1 MTNPDL
7 RDFTRQ
13 ELAGTLISIGE
24 KGSRIDKVFNCLYRK
39 GAESFDAMAGVQEEF
54 KAKLAARYSLTP
66 APKIEKLVS
75 KLDGTIKLLFTFP
88 DGAKAESV
96 VLFNKKTVS
105 ACISSQSGCACGC
118 VFCATGGLGLKRDL
132 RPHEIL
138 AQYAACRREAGR
150 QLDSLLFM
158 GMGEPFMNWANVRK
172 SVLLLSDNK
181 GYNFPQT
188 RITVSTVGI
197 VPVIRE
203 LAESRLEIR
212 LAVSLITA
220 DEKHRAEL
228 TPMSKKYSLR
238 EIIGGARYY
247 TDRTK
252 RMVFFEYIL
261 FDGVND
267 SAEDAKKLL
276 ALIKDVPCKVNLI
289 MYNPVPGGT
298 FTPGRFEKG
307 KEFQTIL
314 VEAGI
319 RTHMR
324 REKGTDIAAAC
335 GQLAAGGTGDAA
347 NKAGN

>member
-1 MTNPDL
+1 MTQPDI

-13 ELAGTLISIGE
+13 ELAGTLISLGE
-24 KGSRIDKVFNCLYRK
+24 KGSRVDKVFNFLYRK
-39 GAESFDAMAGVQEEF
+39 GAESFDVMAGVQEGL
-54 KAKLAARYSLTP
+54 KTRLAALYSLAP
-66 APKIEKLVS
+66 APAIEKRVS
-75 KLDGTIKLLFTFP
+75 AIDKTTKLLFTFP

-96 VLFNKKTVS
+96 VLFNKKTIS

-118 VFCATGGLGLKRDL
+118 TFCATGGLGFKRDL

-138 AQYAACRREAGR
+138 AQFAACRREAGR
-150 QLDSLLFM
+150 TLDSVLFM
-158 GMGEPFMNWANVRK
+158 GMGEPFLNWANVKK
-172 SVLLLSDNK
+172 SVLILSDNK

-188 RITVSTVGI
+188 RITVSTVGV

-212 LAVSLITA
+212 LAISLITA
-220 DEKHRAEL
+220 DEKQRAEL
-228 TPMSKKYSLR
+228 TPMAKRYSLR
-238 EIIGGARYY
+238 EIIGAARYY

-252 RMVFFEYIL
+252 KMVFLEYIV
-261 FDGVND
+261 FDGLND
-267 SAEDAKKLL
+267 SPQDARKLL
-276 ALIKDVPCKVNLI
+276 ALVKDVPCKVNLI
-289 MYNPVPGGT
+289 MYNPAGGAA

-307 KEFQTIL
+307 KEFQNIM

-335 GQLAAGGTGDAA
+335 GQLAAGPEAS
-347 NKAGN
+347 

>member
-13 ELAGTLISIGE
+13 ELAGTLISLGE
-24 KGSRIDKVFNCLYRK
+24 KGSKADRVFNCLYRK
-39 GAESFDAMAGVQEEF
+39 GAESFEALPGIPDEF
-54 KAKLAARYSLTP
+54 KARLAGNYSL
-66 APKIEKLVS
+66 APPPVIDKLVS
-75 KLDGTIKLLFTFP
+75 GIDKTVKLLFTFP

-138 AQYAACRREAGR
+138 AQFAACRREAGR

-158 GMGEPFMNWANVRK
+158 GMGEPFMNWANVKK

-188 RITVSTVGI
+188 RITVSTVGV

-220 DEKHRAEL
+220 DEKQRAEL

-252 RMVFFEYIL
+252 RTVFFEYIL
-261 FDGVND
+261 FDGLND
-267 SAEDAKKLL
+267 SRADAEKLL
-276 ALIKDVPCKVNLI
+276 ALLKELPCKVNLI
-289 MYNPVPGGT
+289 MYNPAPGAA

-307 KEFQTIL
+307 KEFQAIL

-324 REKGTDIAAAC
+324 REKGADIAAAC
-335 GQLAAGGTGDAA
+335 GQLAAGGTGKAA
-347 NKAGN
+347 K

>member
-1 MTNPDL
+1 MTKPDI

-13 ELAGTLISIGE
+13 ELAGTLISLGK
-24 KGSRIDKVFNCLYRK
+24 KGSLADRVFNCLYRK
-39 GAESFDAMAGVQEEF
+39 GAESFDAMAGVQEEL
-54 KAKLAARYSLTP
+54 KSTLAAAYTVSP
-66 APKIEKLVS
+66 APSIEKRVS
-75 KLDGTIKLLFTFP
+75 KIDNTIKLLFTFP

-118 VFCATGGLGLKRDL
+118 AFCATGGLGLKRDL

-138 AQYAACRREAGR
+138 AQFAACRKEAGR
-150 QLDSLLFM
+150 LPDSVLFM
-158 GMGEPFMNWANVRK
+158 GMGEPFMNWASVKK
-172 SVLLLSDNK
+172 SALLLSDNK

-203 LAESRLEIR
+203 LAESHLEIR

-220 DEKHRAEL
+220 DEKQRAEL
-228 TPMSKKYSLR
+228 TPMAKKYSLR
-238 EIIGGARYY
+238 EIIGAARYY
-247 TDRTK
+247 ADRTK
-252 RMVFFEYIL
+252 KTVFFEYIV
-261 FDGVND
+261 FDGLND
-267 SAEDAKKLL
+267 SPEDARKLL
-276 ALIKDVPCKVNLI
+276 ALIKGVPCKVNLI
-289 MYNPVPGGT
+289 MYNPAGGAA
-298 FTPGRFEKG
+298 FAPGRFEKA
-307 KEFQTIL
+307 KALQDIL

-335 GQLAAGGTGDAA
+335 GQLAARPEAS
-347 NKAGN
+347 